1 MKNPVIFIISIFTAN
16 LLTADLIDDAKT
28 KFKSGDFAE
37 ASGYIASY
45 LSDNPGDARAYTYKC
60 FSDIGIFFEDT
71 LPNYLIDNFNAKD
84 PKNFNANSPKT
95 LESFDYD
102 PTKQE
107 IEPTEIQLLSSD
119 SMRSV
124 IGYWLYYPE
133 IKTPIEDPRDSTSYR
148 TASIFDVRIESE
160 NKSVFNLNNGYYYPT
175 NNDSAISFT
184 YNVANPQQVNFEI
197 DTMNGSGNIKIYL
210 NGSEIGEIYD
220 SSYTLYKNV
229 RSDMYGSQISG
240 SGIIPLYLHNDDKV
254 SFVSEPNY
262 MGGSSSGPGIRPGYP
277 YHFNPGPEN
286 GIAYNIS
293 YPNLGS
299 DITIDHILA
308 VLKRK
313 DLPVRDLVETL
324 ISNLDYFNIGDEVIV
339 DSQFYA
345 GDNTETSIDPFT
357 GSPIAADTYDDIII
371 QYWDALALKSILGI
385 IELSLGISDQYN
397 IGINYSYEDISGL
410 DTFESAKSFISTFS
424 NFLEANPSRISDQ
437 SSAATDLEASLLDLK
452 KSLSTIWTRGE
463 PTAND
468 ADYLIERSGYSEPG
482 ELADLNTSIDSLIQS
497 IDGFD
502 NFSNL
507 TAKSDGGFKYSLA
520 PVLGQS
526 PFALKQAI
534 IDLENSQDASDEVS
548 SSRQIELMK
557 QYGFVSDL
565 LPASFEGNILAIYNS
580 NGSLHKTISVS
591 SDDFDAFSGELGRLN
606 DNGMYGMGGD
616 YIFDM
621 YDDITLSHEELF
633 KGTWQNES
641 NMYGT
646 TTNGTFYYY
655 NSLLDM
661 NNNGIID
668 RIELEDMSGDP
679 AGDGNVLSYP
689 SNLSVASISGAQSTF
704 ETFLPDSLIGNIVVY
719 KGDNAGYDS
728 LSAVYYLTEND
739 ALSVAED
746 TAMDSN
752 IYSSY
757 KYRYANGIEYF
768 PNWDGSEQSFS
779 FIFNNDYSGLVYE
792 SGPYV
797 DNSASPLNFI
807 IYPGHID
814 LDNDGLADAEELKLE
829 IIPDFNSSGSY
840 MLPSSSEIQSAI
852 AEYTPPSHGDDE
864 DDETGNNPT
873 NALAL
878 TDNDNDNMPDSLEN
892 KFGGN
897 PNDGTDAGS
906 TLNVLLNSVYT
917 LNQIRDLRPG
927 STMIEVV
934 DGYAQL
940 GLTLQ
945 ESYDLNNWV
954 NVSVP
959 IIIDPI
965 QADSGTTFYRFK
977 LD

>member
-1 MKNPVIFIISIFTAN
+1 MKNPVIFTISILAVN
-16 LLTADLIDDAKT
+16 LLTADLIDEAKI
-28 KFKSGDFAE
+28 KIKSGDFVE
-37 ASGYIASY
+37 ASNHIATY
-45 LSDNPGDARAYTYKC
+45 LSSNPGDARANTYKC

-71 LPNYLIDNFNAKD
+71 LPNYLIS
-84 PKNFNANSPKT
+84 NFNANSPKT

-107 IEPTEIQLLSSD
+107 VEPTEIQLTSND
-119 SMRSV
+119 DMGYV

-133 IKTPIEDPRDSTSYR
+133 IKSPLEDPADSVSYR
-148 TASIFDVRIESE
+148 SASIFDMSIESE

-197 DTMNGSGNIKIYL
+197 DTMSGSGKIKIYL

-262 MGGSSSGPGIRPGYP
+262 MGSSSGPGIKPSDP
-277 YHFNPGPEN
+277 YVFSPPEK

-293 YPNLGS
+293 YPNLGNAT
-299 DITIDHILA
+299 TIDDILA

-313 DLPVRDLVETL
+313 DLPVRDLIETL
-324 ISNLDYFNIGDEVIV
+324 TSNLDNFSIGDEVIV

-345 GDNTETSIDPFT
+345 GDDAEISIDPLT
-357 GSPIAADTYDDIII
+357 GFPIIDPLTGFPIGADTYDDIII

-385 IELSLGISDQYN
+385 IESSLGISDQYD
-397 IGINYSYEDISGL
+397 IGINYDYEDLSGL
-410 DTFESAKSFISTFS
+410 DTFESAKSFLSTFS
-424 NFLEANPSRISDQ
+424 NVLEANSSRISDQ
-437 SSAATDLEASLLDLK
+437 SSAATDLEASLLGLK
-452 KSLSTIWTRGE
+452 ESLSTIWNRGD
-463 PTAND
+463 PSAND

-502 NFSNL
+502 DFSNL

-534 IDLENSQDASDEVS
+534 IDLENSQDASGEVS

-557 QYGFVSDL
+557 QYGLASDL

-580 NGSLHKTISVS
+580 NGSLHKTISVT
-591 SDDFDAFSGELGRLN
+591 SDDFDPFSGELGRLN
-606 DNGMYGMGGD
+606 DNGMGGD

-621 YDDITLSHEELF
+621 YDDTTLSYVESF
-633 KGTWQNES
+633 KGTWQNV
-641 NMYGT
+641 NYMNGT
-646 TTNGTFYYY
+646 STGTFYYY

-661 NNNGIID
+661 NSNGIID
-668 RIELEDMSGDP
+668 RIELEDTSGDP
-679 AGDGNVLSYP
+679 AGDGNKLSYP
-689 SNLSVASISGAQSTF
+689 DDLTTATISAAQSTF
-704 ETFLPDSLIGNIVVY
+704 ATFLPDSLIGNIVVY
-719 KGDNAGYDS
+719 KVDNAGYDS
-728 LSAVYYLTEND
+728 LDAVYYLTEND

-746 TAMDSN
+746 TSTDSKF
-752 IYSSY
+752 YSSY

-792 SGPYV
+792 SGPSV

-814 LDNDGLADAEELKLE
+814 LDNDGLADAEEIKLE
-829 IIPDFNSSGSY
+829 IIPDFNSGGSY
-840 MLPSSSEIQSAI
+840 ILPSSAEIQSAI

-864 DDETGNNPT
+864 DENGSNPT

-959 IIIDPI
+959 IAIDPI
-965 QADSGTTFYRFK
+965 QADSGTAFYRFK